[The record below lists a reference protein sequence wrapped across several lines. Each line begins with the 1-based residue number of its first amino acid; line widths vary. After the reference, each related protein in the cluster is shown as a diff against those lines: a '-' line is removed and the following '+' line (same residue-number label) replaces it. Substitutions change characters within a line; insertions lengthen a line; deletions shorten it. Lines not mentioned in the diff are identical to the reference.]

1 MKKFIPNSNSFS
13 YMFRSLFLKDVY
25 SHIVRRLLYV
35 LFVFN
40 LGFPHILIAKA
51 FQPLDCIP
59 ELNNPQFVCMIDE
72 NGKKISAAVDLSYPA
87 QKSIDHSGLKAPVD
101 ELPKDSSK

>member
-1 MKKFIPNSNSFS
+1 MKNFIPNSDSFS
-13 YMFRSLFLKDVY
+13 IMFRSLFLKDAY
-25 SHIVRRLLYV
+25 RHIKRRLLYG

-40 LGFPHILIAKA
+40 LGFPHILIARA

-59 ELNNPQFVCMIDE
+59 KLNNPQFVCMIDE
-72 NGKKISAAVDLSYPA
+72 KGNKINAAADLSYPV

-101 ELPKDSSK
+101 Q